1 MSGGMLFGVTSL
13 LLLLLC
19 ISAVASHV
27 LPCPPPAV
35 PSHPLRA
42 VPWPCMRSPPAV
54 PSHPLPPTCCA
65 VALHVL
71 PCPPHVV
78 PSHPLP
84 PTCSA
89 VASHACAT
97 LPPTCCAIAPP
108 VLFAGRHG
116 NERGRAD
123 QVLRMLTPDLPKSS
137 ATGPRA
143 NLFGMCDCGYLFPPM
158 LLPYA
163 GGCEC
168 GRRWPPG
175 GMGGPRLDRV
185 PLLLCPASGVGCPQA
200 GACRPRPPSPLP
212 FPGGVGIDR
221 APACTSALPRA
232 GSPAGAGGWGPE

>member
-1 MSGGMLFGVTSL
+1 MFAMSGGMLFGVTSL

-54 PSHPLPPTCCA
+54 S
-65 VALHVL
+65 
-71 PCPPHVV
+71 
-78 PSHPLP
+78 SHPLP

-175 GMGGPRLDRV
+175 GMGGPRLDR
-185 PLLLCPASGVGCPQA
+185 A
-200 GACRPRPPSPLP
+200 PPCS
-212 FPGGVGIDR
+212 
-221 APACTSALPRA
+221 SALPRA
-232 GSPAGAGGWGPE
+232 WVARRRGRVDRAPPHPCPSPGAWG